1 MGGNGTAIGVFF
13 LYKEMM
19 IYRGVGNINNYDSL
33 WL

>member
-19 IYRGVGNINNYDSL
+19 ICRGVGNINNYDSL